1 MSARMG
7 RPVAWVAAATLAL
20 VLSGCSGTDK
30 PAPGAAREPSTAE
43 TQATETPT
51 LEPTEPTEPPAS
63 HHPDA
68 KPAKLKP
75 LRKGERRVTMTM
87 PETYTPSPPTGT
99 GTDDYRCFLL
109 DPHVARD
116 SYLTGTNVVP
126 GNPDVVHHV
135 ILFRIL
141 PGQVA
146 EAEAKDA
153 ETEGQGWT
161 CFGGTGLQGEFTNI
175 EDAPW
180 LGAWA
185 PGSDE
190 TMVREGYGV
199 DLPRGSRVV
208 MQVHYNLLAG
218 ARPDMSST
226 QIRVRERRPG
236 ITSLH
241 TFLLPAPVELPCR
254 PGRSDGPLCDRDAS
268 LADARVRF
276 GPTGGGLAQ
285 VLHLLCNTKVKASDT
300 TECTRAISR
309 GMTIMG
315 VAGHMHLLGRRITIE
330 TNPGTPDAK
339 VVMDIKPWD
348 FDDQGSRRIE
358 PVHLDWFDTVKVT
371 CTHAQWLRDKLPAFE
386 TQREDKYVVWGEG
399 TTDEMCLGTLTVAY
413 DD

>member
-1 MSARMG
+1 MSR
-7 RPVAWVAAATLAL
+7 RRTTWVAAALLGL
-20 VLSGCSGTDK
+20 VLSGCSASDD
-30 PAPGAAREPSTAE
+30 PDPQAAREPSASDTEAS
-43 TQATETPT
+43 ETPSVDPGA
-51 LEPTEPTEPPAS
+51 EPTDPPPS
-63 HHPDA
+63 HHPDV

-109 DPHVARD
+109 DPHIARD

-141 PGQVA
+141 PEQVA
-146 EAEAKDA
+146 QAEAKDA
-153 ETEGQGWT
+153 ETADQGWT
-161 CFGGTGLQGEFTNI
+161 CFGGTGLEGEFGNI

-185 PGSDE
+185 PGGNE
-190 TMVREGYGV
+190 TVVRDGYGV

-218 ARPDMSST
+218 ASPDMSST
-226 QIRVRERRPG
+226 QIRVSPRKPG
-236 ITSLH
+236 TTQLH
-241 TFLLPAPVELPCR
+241 TFLLPAPVEMPCR
-254 PGRSDGPLCDRDAS
+254 PGRDDGPLCDREAS

-276 GPTGGGLAQ
+276 GPSGGGLAQ
-285 VLHLLCNTKVKASDT
+285 ALHLLCGTPVVASDT
-300 TECTRAISR
+300 TVCLRTIGR
-309 GMTIMG
+309 GMTIMAA
-315 VAGHMHLLGRRITIE
+315 AGHMHLLGRRITIE
-330 TNPGTPDAK
+330 TNPGTPEART
-339 VVMDIKPWD
+339 VLDIFPWD
-348 FDDQGSRRIE
+348 FDDQGSRRVRPI
-358 PVHLDWFDTVKVT
+358 HLDPFDTVKVT

-413 DD
+413 DE